1 MNSDVQFCL
10 THLEEETKRLESKL
24 IILLYFPYFSIFH
37 YFLLWGFTVAFT
49 VDNCNCKARAFLY
62 SGLSG
67 NNYRR
72 WMIVDCIAGL
82 SSVCVMITVA
92 SVLSRVQRI
101 PCEYVN
107 LLLGILRD
115 NRELVCFRFQNDHRF
130 VEAFEKVHFLNLLS
144 IFSL

>member
-1 MNSDVQFCL
+1 
-10 THLEEETKRLESKL
+10 
-24 IILLYFPYFSIFH
+24 
-37 YFLLWGFTVAFT
+37 
-49 VDNCNCKARAFLY
+49 
-62 SGLSG
+62 
-67 NNYRR
+67 
-72 WMIVDCIAGL
+72 MIVDCIAGL

-92 SVLSRVQRI
+92 SVFSRVQRI

-130 VEAFEKVHFLNLLS
+130 VEAFEKVHFLNILS